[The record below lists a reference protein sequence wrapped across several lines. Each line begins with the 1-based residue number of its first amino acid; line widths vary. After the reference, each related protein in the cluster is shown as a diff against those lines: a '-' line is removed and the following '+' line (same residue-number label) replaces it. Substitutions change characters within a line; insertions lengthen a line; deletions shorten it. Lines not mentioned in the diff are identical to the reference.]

1 MSGSFPSLLARVGC
15 RKMEGVYVIQDM
27 GNSGEIYVEGWHLKQ
42 ARNREFPE
50 HIATIHVVVRI
61 Y

>member
-1 MSGSFPSLLARVGC
+1 
-15 RKMEGVYVIQDM
+15 MEGVYVIQDM